1 MSIRRSEYPPSGC
14 RLVTAAK
21 QRRQV
26 LDKSKY
32 IDAES
37 SIYMMIATLAMSVC
51 LVSGIGNALR
61 LRAARIQPGASHPSP

>member
-37 SIYMMIATLAMSVC
+37 SVYMMIATLAMSLC
-51 LVSGIGNALR
+51 LVSGIGNTLRLQALR
-61 LRAARIQPGASHPSP
+61 IQLGASRPRP

>member
-1 MSIRRSEYPPSGC
+1 M
-14 RLVTAAK
+14 
-21 QRRQV
+21 

>member
-37 SIYMMIATLAMSVC
+37 SVYMMIATLAMSLC
-51 LVSGIGNALR
+51 LVSGIGNTLR
-61 LRAARIQPGASHPSP
+61 LQALQIQLGVSRPRP